1 MGKKSKTVCRAKP
14 ISFILLVVNSMHTT
28 TRPWLQHYPDDIPPT
43 LDYPEEPLYE
53 LFDRSSEKYEH
64 QTALI
69 YFGQRI
75 SYAQLREMVDRF
87 AAALVQIG
95 VQPGEKISLMLP
107 NIPQFVIAFYG
118 ALKAGVTVV
127 QTNPLYTEDELQVI
141 LEDSSAETLIT
152 LDRFYEKALHV
163 RGQTKLK
170 RIIVTGVQEFL
181 PGLLRLGYLLKERP
195 KRIRQTPPN
204 IYLFSELLQKASA
217 HAPDVPAR
225 SDDIALLQYTG
236 GTTGIPKGAM
246 LTHKNLLANTLQTRA
261 WFSRAHEG
269 HEISLCVVPF
279 FHVYGMTV
287 ALNLPIAIAA
297 ALILVPRFEINEL
310 LKTIDRYRPTLLPGA
325 PTLYGAIA
333 NHPRVKEFH
342 VNSIKECLSGSAPL
356 PLEIK
361 KRFEELTGAVLVEG
375 YGLSEAS
382 PVTHC
387 NPLYGKQISGSIGL
401 PMPDTDAKIVDPA
414 SGRELP
420 VGEVGELVVQ
430 GPQVMAGYWNRP
442 QETALALRN
451 GWLHTGDL
459 GRMDAEGYFYIV
471 DRLKEMIN
479 CSGMKVYPREVEE
492 VLYRHP
498 KVQEAAVIGVSDAY
512 RGETVK
518 AIVVPKPGST
528 PSADEIK
535 KFCAEHLAKYKVP
548 TIIEFR
554 DSLPKSVVGKIL
566 KKELH

>member
-1 MGKKSKTVCRAKP
+1 MQ
-14 ISFILLVVNSMHTT
+14 ITT
-28 TRPWLQHYPDDIPPT
+28 KPWLQHYPEDIPPT
-43 LDYPEEPLYE
+43 LTYPDKPLYDF
-53 LFDRSSEKYEH
+53 LDHSAEKYERAP
-64 QTALI
+64 ALI
-69 YFGQRI
+69 FFGQRI
-75 SYAQLREMVDRF
+75 SYGHLRELTDRF
-87 AAALVQIG
+87 AGALAQIG
-95 VQPGEKISLMLP
+95 AQPGEKISLMLP

-118 ALKAGVTVV
+118 ALKAGLTVV
-127 QTNPLYTEDELQVI
+127 QTNPLYTEDELKVI
-141 LEDSSAETLIT
+141 LDDSGAKTIVT
-152 LDRFYEKALHV
+152 LDRFHEKVLHM
-163 RGQTKLK
+163 RGQTLLQ

-181 PGLLRLGYLLKERP
+181 PGVLRLGYMLKERP
-195 KRIRQTPPN
+195 KKIRATLPDV
-204 IYLFSELLQKASA
+204 YLFSELLQRASA
-217 HAPDVPAR
+217 HAPAVPVYG
-225 SDDIALLQYTG
+225 DDMALLQYTG

-333 NHPRVKEFH
+333 NHPRVHQFH
-342 VNSIKECLSGSAPL
+342 VSSIKECISGSAPL

-420 VGEVGELVVQ
+420 VGEIGELVVQ

-442 QETALALRN
+442 QETAAALRG

-459 GRMDAEGYFYIV
+459 GRMDDDGYFYIV

-518 AIVVPKPGST
+518 ALVVPKSGST
-528 PSADEIK
+528 PSVDEIK

-548 TIIEFR
+548 TIVEFR
-554 DSLPKSVVGKIL
+554 DALPKSVVGKIL

>member
-1 MGKKSKTVCRAKP
+1 MQV
-14 ISFILLVVNSMHTT
+14 TT
-28 TRPWLQHYPDDIPPT
+28 KPWLQHYPEDIPPT
-43 LDYPEEPLYE
+43 LTYPDKPLYDF
-53 LFDRSSEKYEH
+53 LDRSAEKYEKAP
-64 QTALI
+64 ALI
-69 YFGQRI
+69 FFGQRI
-75 SYAQLREMVDRF
+75 SYEQLRELTDRF
-87 AAALVQIG
+87 ADALAQIG
-95 VQPGEKISLMLP
+95 AHPGEKISLMLP

-118 ALKAGVTVV
+118 ALKAGLTVV

-141 LEDSSAETLIT
+141 LEDSGAKTIIT
-152 LDRFYEKALHV
+152 LDRFYEKVLHL
-163 RGQTKLK
+163 REQTPLH

-181 PGLLRLGYLLKERP
+181 PGVLRLGYMLKERP
-195 KRIRQTPPN
+195 KKIRATLPEV
-204 IYLFSELLQKASA
+204 YLFSELLQRASA
-217 HAPDVPAR
+217 HAPAVHVQGDA
-225 SDDIALLQYTG
+225 IALLQYTG

-333 NHPRVKEFH
+333 NHPRVHQFH
-342 VNSIKECLSGSAPL
+342 VSSIKECISGSAPL

-387 NPLYGKQISGSIGL
+387 TPLYGKQISGSIGL
-401 PMPDTDAKIVDPA
+401 PLPDTDAKIVDPT

-420 VGEVGELVVQ
+420 VGEIGELVVQ

-442 QETALALRN
+442 QETAAALRG

-459 GRMDAEGYFYIV
+459 GRVDDDGYFYIV

-498 KVQEAAVIGVSDAY
+498 QVQEAAVIGVNDAY

-518 AIVVPKPGST
+518 ALIVPKSGST

-548 TIIEFR
+548 TIVEFR
-554 DSLPKSVVGKIL
+554 DALPKSIVGKIL
-566 KKELH
+566 KRELH

>member
-1 MGKKSKTVCRAKP
+1 MQ
-14 ISFILLVVNSMHTT
+14 ITT
-28 TRPWLQHYPDDIPPT
+28 KPWLQHYPEDIPPT
-43 LDYPEEPLYE
+43 LTYPDKPLYDF
-53 LFDRSSEKYEH
+53 LDRSTEKYEKAP
-64 QTALI
+64 ALI
-69 YFGQRI
+69 FFGQRI
-75 SYAQLREMVDRF
+75 SYGQLRELTDRF
-87 AAALVQIG
+87 AGALAQIG
-95 VQPGEKISLMLP
+95 AHPGEKISLMLP

-118 ALKAGVTVV
+118 ALKAGLTVV
-127 QTNPLYTEDELQVI
+127 QTNPLYTEDELKVI
-141 LEDSSAETLIT
+141 LDDSGAKTIVT
-152 LDRFYEKALHV
+152 LDRFYEKVLHM
-163 RGQTKLK
+163 RGQTPLQ

-181 PGLLRLGYLLKERP
+181 PGVLRLGYMLKERP
-195 KRIRQTPPN
+195 KKIRATLPDV
-204 IYLFSELLQKASA
+204 YLFSDLLQRASA
-217 HAPDVPAR
+217 HAPAVQVR
-225 SDDIALLQYTG
+225 GDDIALLQYTG

-246 LTHKNLLANTLQTRA
+246 LTHRNLLVNTLQTRA

-297 ALILVPRFEINEL
+297 ALILVPRFEINEML
-310 LKTIDRYRPTLLPGA
+310 QTIDRYRPTLLPGA

-333 NHPRVKEFH
+333 NHPRVHRFH
-342 VNSIKECLSGSAPL
+342 VSSIKECISGSAPL

-401 PMPDTDAKIVDPA
+401 PMPDTDAKIVDP
-414 SGRELP
+414 SSSRELP
-420 VGEVGELVVQ
+420 VGEIGELVVQ

-442 QETALALRN
+442 QETASALRG

-459 GRMDAEGYFYIV
+459 GRMDDDGYFYIV

-518 AIVVPKPGST
+518 AIVVPKFGST
-528 PSADEIK
+528 LSADEIK

-548 TIIEFR
+548 TIVEFR
-554 DSLPKSVVGKIL
+554 DALPKSVVGKIL